1 MVSESLSIDDV
12 LPEVYRQLRGQIA
25 RVLQKYCIPVEDA
38 EDLVQTVLLLAVTKW
53 SGIRDPEAWLVG
65 TLQKRCILYWR
76 GQMQHRRRF
85 EQLDDATALLAAAP
99 AQARWELLADL
110 GAAARR
116 LPTSQR
122 RLVVLRFQLGLTP
135 PEAAAA
141 AGLAPSSV
149 RKILSRG
156 LAGLR
161 EQLSEPR
168 PQRPARPRRRPPA
181 AWRAAV
187 ASWLGASSL
196 RSHTRG
202 VYRSHVAAAEA
213 SMGSPPLA
221 KLAPAHLATYRA
233 ALLEDGRAP
242 GTHVC
247 ELMALR
253 SFLLWALERGLHGVD
268 AESLRTALRG
278 WHLGERRRRAAPRA
292 TDTQG
297 KSTAATGR
305 RDDRGGV

>member
-12 LPEVYRQLRGQIA
+12 LPEVYRQLRGRIV
-25 RVLQKYCIPVEDA
+25 RVLQMYRIPVEDA
-38 EDLVQTVLLLAVTKW
+38 EDLIQTVLLLAVSKW
-53 SGIRDPEAWLVG
+53 SGIRDPKAWLIG

-76 GQMQHRRRF
+76 WQMKQRRRF
-85 EQLDDATALLAAAP
+85 KPLDDATALLAAAP

-135 PEAAAA
+135 SEAAAA
-141 AGLAPSSV
+141 AGLAHSSV

-161 EQLSEPR
+161 EQLSELR

-181 AWRAAV
+181 AWTAAV
-187 ASWLGASSL
+187 ESWLGASSL
-196 RSHTRG
+196 TSQTRG
-202 VYRSHVAAAEA
+202 QYRSHVAAAET

-221 KLAPAHLATYRA
+221 ELSPADLVAYRA

-247 ELMALR
+247 ELVALR
-253 SFLLWALERGLHGVD
+253 SFLLWALERGLHGVN

-292 TDTQG
+292 TGTQG
-297 KSTAATGR
+297 KAAAGGR
-305 RDDRGGV
+305 DHGGGV